1 MDIESLKKSMMGVTS
16 FTIWR
21 DGEEEVTQEEVAAI
35 NMMLEMLHQGRGKLT
50 SVSMPKVGIH
60 FTYQSYIFLFQ
71 GGTSGFR
78 VGLEAWGGGGGRGG
92 LEEEGGQ
99 LQQREPA
106 RVEYGSGLGRV
117 EACYRVFIQLAS
129 GMLKIS

>member
-50 SVSMPKVGIH
+50 SVSMPKVDQTDIYL
-60 FTYQSYIFLFQ
+60 TYVSSKLFLF
-71 GGTSGFR
+71 
-78 VGLEAWGGGGGRGG
+78 
-92 LEEEGGQ
+92 
-99 LQQREPA
+99 
-106 RVEYGSGLGRV
+106 
-117 EACYRVFIQLAS
+117 
-129 GMLKIS
+129 